1 MDSCVYRVQGETK
14 VVNPRFCD
22 VVIAL
27 GSNQGERRQHLAY
40 AISALEALFAD
51 VRASSFIE
59 TVAEGIGRQP
69 DFLNGVVVGLTDL
82 LPQDVMKA
90 LLEIEKERGRIRPY
104 PGAPR
109 TLDLDLILLGSCTF
123 ENEYVQVP
131 HPRFRQRRFVLEPLV
146 GIAPELVD
154 PVTGSTMSEL
164 LSHLNHPLR

>member
-1 MDSCVYRVQGETK
+1 MYWVQGETK
-14 VVNPRFCD
+14 VVNSRFCD

-27 GSNQGERRQHLAY
+27 GSNQGDRRAHLAY
-40 AISALEALFAD
+40 AISALESLFTE
-51 VRASSFIE
+51 VRASPFVE
-59 TVAEGIGRQP
+59 TVAEGVGGQP
-69 DFLNGVVVGLTDL
+69 EFLNGVVVGLTAL

-90 LLEIEKERGRIRPY
+90 LLEIEKERGRLRPY

-109 TLDLDLILLGSCTF
+109 TLDLDLILLGSCMF
-123 ENEYVQVP
+123 ENKQVQVP

-164 LSHLNHPLR
+164 LSCLNRPLR

>member
-1 MDSCVYRVQGETK
+1 MYWVQGETK

-27 GSNQGERRQHLAY
+27 GSNQGQRRAHLGY
-40 AISALEALFAD
+40 AISALETLFTE
-51 VRASSFIE
+51 VRASPFVE
-59 TVAEGIGRQP
+59 TVAEGVGGQP
-69 DFLNGVVVGLTDL
+69 DFLNGVVVGLTAL
-82 LPQDVMKA
+82 LPQDVLKA
-90 LLEIEKERGRIRPY
+90 LLEIEKERGRLRPY

-123 ENEYVQVP
+123 ENKQVQVP

-146 GIAPELVD
+146 GIAPELMD

-164 LSHLNHPLR
+164 LSRLNRPLR

>member
-1 MDSCVYRVQGETK
+1 MYWVQGETK
-14 VVNPRFCD
+14 VVNSRFCD

-27 GSNQGERRQHLAY
+27 GSNQGERRAHLAY
-40 AISALEALFAD
+40 AISALESLFTE
-51 VRASSFIE
+51 VRASPFVE
-59 TVAEGIGRQP
+59 TVAEGVGGQP
-69 DFLNGVVVGLTDL
+69 DFLNGVVVGLTAL

-90 LLEIEKERGRIRPY
+90 LLAIEKERGRLRPY

-109 TLDLDLILLGSCTF
+109 TLDLDLILLGSCMF
-123 ENEYVQVP
+123 ENKQVQVP

-164 LSHLNHPLR
+164 LSCLNRPLR

>member
-1 MDSCVYRVQGETK
+1 MYWVQGETK
-14 VVNPRFCD
+14 VVNSRFCD

-27 GSNQGERRQHLAY
+27 GSNQGDRRAHLAY
-40 AISALEALFAD
+40 AISALESLFTE
-51 VRASSFIE
+51 VRASPFVE
-59 TVAEGIGRQP
+59 TVAEGVGGQP
-69 DFLNGVVVGLTDL
+69 EFLNGVVVGLTAL

-90 LLEIEKERGRIRPY
+90 LLEIEKERGRLRPY

-123 ENEYVQVP
+123 ENKQVQVP

-164 LSHLNHPLR
+164 LSCLNRPLR

>member
-1 MDSCVYRVQGETK
+1 MYWVQGETK
-14 VVNPRFCD
+14 VVNSRFCD

-27 GSNQGERRQHLAY
+27 GSNQGDRRAHLAY
-40 AISALEALFAD
+40 AISALESLFTE
-51 VRASSFIE
+51 VRASPFVE
-59 TVAEGIGRQP
+59 TVAEGVGGQP
-69 DFLNGVVVGLTDL
+69 DFLNGVVVGLTAL

-90 LLEIEKERGRIRPY
+90 LLEIEKERGRLRPY

-109 TLDLDLILLGSCTF
+109 TLDLDLILLGSCMF
-123 ENEYVQVP
+123 ENKQVQVP

-164 LSHLNHPLR
+164 LSCLNRPLR

>member
-1 MDSCVYRVQGETK
+1 MYWVQGETK
-14 VVNPRFCD
+14 VGKSRFCD

-27 GSNQGERRQHLAY
+27 GSNQGERRAHLAY
-40 AISALEALFAD
+40 AISALESLFTE
-51 VRASSFIE
+51 VRASPFVE
-59 TVAEGIGRQP
+59 TVAEGVGGQP
-69 DFLNGVVVGLTDL
+69 DFLNGVVVGLTAL

-90 LLEIEKERGRIRPY
+90 LLEIEKERGRLRPY

-123 ENEYVQVP
+123 ENKQVQVP

-164 LSHLNHPLR
+164 LSRLNRPLR